1 MSSYSLA
8 ASTASSSSV
17 ASTFVDDIYAQ
28 VMGREGHGCVRG
40 YGFGVT
46 HTLVFGSNSTG
57 QSRATLSTQHEN
69 AQEML
74 RVTEQKFTTVTKTFE
89 EKLVEVQRKTR
100 EEVK

>member
-1 MSSYSLA
+1 MSSSSPT
-8 ASTASSSSV
+8 ASTASASFV
-17 ASTFVDDIYAQ
+17 ASTSLDNLYAQ
-28 VMGREGHGCVRG
+28 VMGRERHGRVQG

-46 HTLVFGSNSTG
+46 STLVFGSSSTR
-57 QSRATLSTQHEN
+57 QSRSTLSTQLET

-74 RVTEQKFTTVTKTFE
+74 RVSKQKFTTATETFE